1 MTQGGAQDGLAGAP
15 TGTPA
20 RVYVPGP
27 DGKPQSVTIV
37 VGLSDGTY
45 SEVVSGDIKAGQ
57 DVFVGTPS
65 GAPARSSNT
74 TGGPRFR
81 L

>member
-1 MTQGGAQDGLAGAP
+1 M
-15 TGTPA
+15 
-20 RVYVPGP
+20 
-27 DGKPQSVTIV
+27 

-45 SEVVSGDIKAGQ
+45 SEVVSGEIKAGQ

-65 GAPARSSNT
+65 AGAGRGQTPS
-74 TGGPRFR
+74 GGPRLR

>member
-1 MTQGGAQDGLAGAP
+1 MTA
-15 TGTPA
+15 A

-27 DGKPQSVTIV
+27 DGKPQAVSIM

-45 SEVVSGDIKAGQ
+45 SEVVSGEIKAGQ

-65 GAPARSSNT
+65 AGAGRGQTPS
-74 TGGPRFR
+74 GGPRLR